1 MLFAVNIIACHTSK
15 VSSNA
20 TITEKD
26 NSKYLNG
33 TWQLQTLFASD
44 NKWDKQPVLNINFVE
59 KTISG
64 NNGCNSFGGK
74 VTIKGSYIAI
84 DRQIISTKMAC
95 TTKYERGFI
104 PALLKINTYTV
115 RGNELEL
122 AQGEIVLMKFKRQ

>member
-1 MLFAVNIIACHTSK
+1 MLVAVSIMACHTSK
-15 VSSNA
+15 VSSN
-20 TITEKD
+20 TMISEKD

-44 NKWDKQPVLNINFVE
+44 NKWDKQPVLNINFE
-59 KTISG
+59 ERTISG

-74 VTIKGSYIAI
+74 FTLKGSYIAV
-84 DRQIISTKMAC
+84 DRQVISTKMAC
-95 TTKYERGFI
+95 TTKYERDFI

-115 RGNELEL
+115 KGNDLEL